1 LKKGIVRNRFAAES
15 PFWGYVLGFM
25 KTVNFKILCV
35 LAAMSIVGL
44 GGGCDEASR
53 TGGRSK
59 LLDGPTDLGP
69 TIGSLAAIY
78 SPESVTVEGY
88 GLVGGLDGTGSSE
101 CPPSIRA
108 YLKRYISK
116 QVPDQRIDVD
126 KLIDSAS
133 TAVVQVVGQVP
144 SLEAKERRFDVVV
157 GALTGTQTT
166 SLEGGW
172 LYGAELRVAGRMG
185 AAAIAVGNVAGP
197 VFTDPIDGLVMSK
210 RMGYVLGGAEVFDDY
225 RISVVL
231 NKPAFEMANSVR
243 NRINERFGFEIAK
256 AVTPG
261 RIELTVPPRYAGQRQ
276 RFVSLVEATYMTENP
291 EITAQRISTHVR
303 GLATSEDKYPSEIAL
318 EAIGNQ
324 SLAKL
329 SILLSSS
336 SEDIR
341 LHAARCMLSLG
352 GDEALSALIAI
363 AVTKGSNL
371 RVEALD
377 ALTDYANRS
386 DAAAILRRLLGDSDF
401 DIRIAAYER
410 LLWLKDVSVSREL
423 VGRSFYLDQVE
434 GSQYKGI
441 FVSRSGQ
448 PRIALFGA
456 PIRCRENVFVQ
467 SEDGT
472 IILNAPRGQNYISL
486 VRRRPRLGAV
496 VGDLES
502 SHDLADIIRT
512 LCSEPNTQKDRW
524 VGGLGV
530 SYSQMMALVK
540 QLSDKGAVGAEFR
553 AGPMP
558 KIGVNVKK

>member
-1 LKKGIVRNRFAAES
+1 
-15 PFWGYVLGFM
+15 M
-25 KTVNFKILCV
+25 KTVNLKILCV

-44 GGGCDEASR
+44 GGGCDEAGR
-53 TGGRSK
+53 MGGRSK
-59 LLDGPTDLGP
+59 LLDGPTDLGT

-78 SPESVTVEGY
+78 SPESVAVEGY

-116 QVPDQRIDVD
+116 QVPDHRINVD
-126 KLIDSAS
+126 KLIDSVN

-157 GALTGTQTT
+157 GALAGTQTT

-185 AAAIAVGNVAGP
+185 AAAMAVGNVAGP
-197 VFTDPIDGLVMSK
+197 VFTDPFGGLAMSK

-231 NKPAFEMANSVR
+231 KKPVFEVANNVR
-243 NRINERFGFEIAK
+243 NRINERFGFDVAK

-261 RIELTVPPRYAGQRQ
+261 RIELTVPPKYAGQRQ

-291 EITAQRISTHVR
+291 EITAQRISTHIR
-303 GLATSEDKYPSEIAL
+303 ELAASQNKYPGEIAL
-318 EAIGNQ
+318 EAIGNE
-324 SLAKL
+324 SLGKL
-329 SILLSSS
+329 SVLLNSS
-336 SEDIR
+336 SEDVR

-352 GDEALSALIAI
+352 GDEALSTLIEI
-363 AVTKGSNL
+363 AVRTGSNL

-401 DIRIAAYER
+401 GIRIAAYER
-410 LLWLKDVSVSREL
+410 LLRLEDVSVSRES
-423 VGRSFYLDQVE
+423 VGRSFYLDEVE
-434 GSQYKGI
+434 ASQYKGI
-441 FVSRSGQ
+441 YVSRSGQ
-448 PRIALFGA
+448 PRIALFGT

-472 IILNAPRGQNYISL
+472 IILNAPRGQNFVSV
-486 VRRRPRLGAV
+486 VRRQPRLGAV
-496 VGDLES
+496 VGDMRS
-502 SHDLADIIRT
+502 SHDLADIIRV
-512 LCSEPNTQKDRW
+512 LCSEPNPDTRKGRQ

-530 SYSQMMALVK
+530 SYSQMIALVK

-558 KIGVNVKK
+558 KIGVNIKK

>member
-1 LKKGIVRNRFAAES
+1 
-15 PFWGYVLGFM
+15 M
-25 KTVNFKILCV
+25 KTVNLKSVWIIAAASIIG
-35 LAAMSIVGL
+35 LA
-44 GGGCDEASR
+44 GGCDEAGR

-59 LLDGPTDLGP
+59 LLEAPTDLGP

-108 YLKRYISK
+108 YLKRYILK

-126 KLIDSAS
+126 KLIDSAN

-157 GALTGTQTT
+157 GALAGTQTT

-172 LYGAELRVAGRMG
+172 LYGAELRVMGRMG
-185 AAAIAVGNVAGP
+185 AAAMAVGNAAGP
-197 VFTDPIDGLVMSK
+197 VFMDTIGSTAMSK

-231 NKPAFEMANSVR
+231 TKPAYEVVNSVR
-243 NRINERFGFEIAK
+243 NRINERFGFDIAK

-261 RIELTVPPRYAGQRQ
+261 RIELTVPPKYAGQRQ
-276 RFVSLVEATYMTENP
+276 RFVSLVGATYMTENP
-291 EITAQRISTHVR
+291 QITAQRISTHIR
-303 GLATSEDKYPSEIAL
+303 ELATSQDKYPSEIAL

-329 SILLSSS
+329 SILLNSS
-336 SEDIR
+336 SEDTR

-352 GDEALSALIAI
+352 SDEALSTLIEI
-363 AVTKGSNL
+363 AVSKGPNL
-371 RVEALD
+371 RVVALD

-410 LLWLKDVSVSREL
+410 LLRLEDVSVSREY
-423 VGRSFYLDQVE
+423 VGRSFYLDEV
-434 GSQYKGI
+434 GAGQYKGI
-441 FVSRSGQ
+441 YVSRSWQ

-456 PIRCRENVFVQ
+456 PIRCRDNVFVQ

-472 IILNAPRGQNYISL
+472 IILNAPRGQNYVSVI
-486 VRRRPRLGAV
+486 RKQPRLGSV
-496 VGDLES
+496 VGNMRS
-502 SHDLADIIRT
+502 SHDLADIIRV
-512 LCSEPNTQKDRW
+512 LCSEPRTRSDTE

-530 SYSQMMALVK
+530 SYSQMIALVK
-540 QLSDKGAVGAEFR
+540 QLSDKGAVAAEFR
-553 AGPMP
+553 PGPMP